1 MYLWIKL
8 CKFYKT
14 YKSETQFSSSHL
26 HETVFMRLG
35 ALIYSAASFP
45 LIEYIVLMFTFMIK
59 IKSPVVV
66 IRLENIFVVVILC
79 VLVCVGVD
87 VDR

>member
-1 MYLWIKL
+1 
-8 CKFYKT
+8 
-14 YKSETQFSSSHL
+14 
-26 HETVFMRLG
+26 MRLG